1 MDVETIPLP
10 PQPASETKQK
20 CMICEALVARVFM
33 DLNGKRIHLCNQD
46 ANTLLRMACKLE
58 PAAMTNVHRFV
69 EEQIY
74 GKEQE
79 LPL

>member
-1 MDVETIPLP
+1 MPTDELP
-10 PQPASETKQK
+10 IEVPPVQVPESKQK

-58 PAAMTNVHRFV
+58 PTAMTNVHKFV
-69 EEQIY
+69 EEQVY
-74 GKEQE
+74 GRDTTN
-79 LPL
+79 